1 MNQFSSSNQWS
12 VYKRVWKEFF
22 QEFFFSRSYEIESKK
37 SQTQVKRCNTVIW
50 NAFFLLIL
58 AQEKEQTR
66 FFNIVHTS
74 LIQTSVWI
82 WMSLGTYKPS
92 LKSINVHV
100 PAFE

>member
-1 MNQFSSSNQWS
+1 MSHIIFAYFTEKYMFYHSGKIIERFYKSIRVVNQFSSSNPWS

-58 AQEKEQTR
+58 AQEKE
-66 FFNIVHTS
+66 
-74 LIQTSVWI
+74 
-82 WMSLGTYKPS
+82 
-92 LKSINVHV
+92 
-100 PAFE
+100 